1 MSKCLNELEE
11 YNSINEVLEH
21 YDIQLFDTFD
31 FDKRYNIVK
40 KDNKVFVKILF
51 KDIENW
57 WSILSKILEKEI
69 IIHNENISEN
79 KEYFDIYKEFK
90 EKYRVPLSYLQHLL
104 INDREFKIYNTYQ
117 EQQEYI
123 NHWLGLSIVVEPEI

>member
-57 WSILSKILEKEI
+57 
-69 IIHNENISEN
+69 
-79 KEYFDIYKEFK
+79 
-90 EKYRVPLSYLQHLL
+90 
-104 INDREFKIYNTYQ
+104 
-117 EQQEYI
+117 
-123 NHWLGLSIVVEPEI
+123 